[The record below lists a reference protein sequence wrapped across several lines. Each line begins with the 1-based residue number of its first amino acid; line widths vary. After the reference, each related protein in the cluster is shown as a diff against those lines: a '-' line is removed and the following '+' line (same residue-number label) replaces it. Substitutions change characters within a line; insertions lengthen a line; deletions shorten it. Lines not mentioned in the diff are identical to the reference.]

1 MLKIRVEMEGN
12 VAIVHCAG
20 RMVVGEELTRLRD
33 AVLCA
38 LDKTTILLDLAEVEA
53 IDAGGLGLLV
63 FLHTCAHGLGN
74 DLAMAPS
81 AKVEKLLELTK
92 LDQVFTICSAAEPSR
107 DPAPRSRQKCCEACA

>member
-1 MLKIRVEMEGN
+1 MLKIRVETKGN

-33 AVLCA
+33 AVFCA
-38 LDKTTILLDLAEVEA
+38 LDKTTILLDLAEVET

-74 DLAMAPS
+74 DLAIAPS
-81 AKVEKLLELTK
+81 AQVEMLLELTK
-92 LDQVFTICSAAEPSR
+92 LDQVFKIGSDAETSR
-107 DPAPRSRQKCCEACA
+107 YPAPRSQKKCCEACA